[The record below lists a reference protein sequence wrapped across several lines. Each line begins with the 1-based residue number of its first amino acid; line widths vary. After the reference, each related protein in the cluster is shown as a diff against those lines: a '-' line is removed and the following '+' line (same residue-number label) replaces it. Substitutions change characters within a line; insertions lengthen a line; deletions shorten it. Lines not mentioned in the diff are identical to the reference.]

1 MAKQAHDEELE
12 KIMFWSMEDVLIWHK
27 LKDNGII
34 VKIEPV
40 GTYSNQGYR
49 LVLYDNGKVVHGSK
63 TVIKG
68 LQKGNTRA
76 AYIQAKETEIKILEF
91 CKKKYKEI
99 LHI

>member
-12 KIMFWSMEDVLIWHK
+12 KIMFWKPEEVILWHR
-27 LKDNGII
+27 LKDNGIV

-40 GTYSNQGYR
+40 GNYSNQGHR

-63 TVIKG
+63 DVIKG

-76 AYIQAKETEIKILEF
+76 AYIQAKGIEEKILEF
-91 CKKKYKEI
+91 CKKKYKDI